1 MAFIITTLSWSCS
14 FDISRGVKME
24 KEPII
29 GEKIWLKSFKKEDMG
44 LMAKWHND
52 PEIMRLFAITKEST
66 EEYWQKWLE
75 KCEASPNVV
84 YFGIAKKG
92 ENELIGYVH
101 LDGIMWN
108 HRLCRDIG
116 ILIGEKSEWTKGY
129 GTEAMKLMIDH
140 AFNTL
145 GLHRLEL
152 MTFPFNR
159 RGLRVWEK
167 CGFKKEGLMR
177 KARLSEGDWHDI
189 IFFGLLEDDGG

>member
-1 MAFIITTLSWSCS
+1 MKNESIQ
-14 FDISRGVKME
+14 
-24 KEPII
+24 
-29 GEKIWLKSFKKEDMG
+29 GEKIWLRPFEEEDMK

-52 PEIMRLFAITKEST
+52 QEIMTLFAITKETS

-75 KCEASPNVV
+75 RSVASPNVV

-92 ENELIGYVH
+92 GNELIGYVH

-116 ILIGEKSEWTKGY
+116 ILIGEKGEWSKGY
-129 GTEAMKLMIDH
+129 GTEAMKLMIYH

-152 MTFPFNR
+152 MTFPFNK
-159 RGLRVWEK
+159 RGLKVWKK
-167 CGFKKEGLMR
+167 CGFKKEGVMR
-177 KARLSEGDWHDI
+177 KARLSEGRWHDI
-189 IFFGLLEDDGG
+189 IFFGLLEDEFVMKQQSKGGK